1 MCRNFL
7 LLARFIYR
15 KTTKFSAMADV
26 SGRIPHFK
34 FGLIADVQYADSENG
49 FNFSRTSERFYR
61 KSLTLLKE
69 AVQHWKQA
77 KVDCVLQLGDI
88 IDGKCRPEK
97 QSEKC
102 LQRVLNQFNE
112 LQGDVYHVWGNHE
125 LYNFER
131 KVLLTSDLAPS
142 PGCSSPPD
150 SAYYSVVLHPKLL
163 LVAMDCY
170 EVSLLGVD
178 NSYKYYD
185 QAWKTLGA
193 INKNDTWNSPEGLV
207 GLDTRFVKYNGGCS
221 MRQVQWLDQELTEA
235 RRKKQNVIVMGHLPV
250 LESSAHAANL
260 LWNFDDVLQVLSSH
274 EDSVL
279 CYCSGHDHDGGYA
292 QDSAGIHH
300 ITFAGVIEAIDN
312 NPFGTA
318 HLYDNQLMLYGNVPN
333 ICMDLKYPIG
343 SGDS

>member
-1 MCRNFL
+1 MQ
-7 LLARFIYR
+7 
-15 KTTKFSAMADV
+15 FSAAMADV
-26 SGRIPHFK
+26 SKRIPHFK

-49 FNFSRTSERFYR
+49 FNFSRTNERFYR

-97 QSEKC
+97 QSDTC
-102 LQRVLNQFNE
+102 LQRVLNQFSE

-131 KVLLTSDLAPS
+131 KVLLTSNLAPK
-142 PGCSSPPD
+142 PGCSSPSD

-185 QAWKTLGA
+185 QAWKTLNA

-221 MRQVQWLDQELTEA
+221 TRQVQWLDQELAEA
-235 RRKKQNVIVMGHLPV
+235 RRKEQNVIVIG
-250 LESSAHAANL
+250 NL
-260 LWNFDDVLQVLSSH
+260 L
-274 EDSVL
+274 
-279 CYCSGHDHDGGYA
+279 
-292 QDSAGIHH
+292 
-300 ITFAGVIEAIDN
+300 
-312 NPFGTA
+312 PFY
-318 HLYDNQLMLYGNVPN
+318 HLYVT
-333 ICMDLKYPIG
+333 
-343 SGDS
+343 

>member
-1 MCRNFL
+1 MCNFS
-7 LLARFIYR
+7 A
-15 KTTKFSAMADV
+15 AMADV

-61 KSLTLLKE
+61 KSLMLLKE

-102 LQRVLNQFNE
+102 LQRVLNEFNE

-163 LVAMDCY
+163 LVALDCY

-221 MRQVQWLDQELTEA
+221 MRQVQWLDQELAEA
-235 RRKKQNVIVMGHLPV
+235 RRKKQNVIVMGNV
-250 LESSAHAANL
+250 M
-260 LWNFDDVLQVLSSH
+260 NF
-274 EDSVL
+274 
-279 CYCSGHDHDGGYA
+279 
-292 QDSAGIHH
+292 I
-300 ITFAGVIEAIDN
+300 IFI
-312 NPFGTA
+312 
-318 HLYDNQLMLYGNVPN
+318 
-333 ICMDLKYPIG
+333 
-343 SGDS
+343 

>member
-1 MCRNFL
+1 MGLRRYYYNLNSHRTRTNVFIVVRFFCLNYLNVWIGFTRWNDTDYL
-7 LLARFIYR
+7 LFKECVWYQAYSFRSPFWFIHFSFIDIEVYIIYKR
-15 KTTKFSAMADV
+15 YVQFSAAMAAV
-26 SGRIPHFK
+26 SKRIPHFK

-49 FNFSRTSERFYR
+49 FNFSRTNERFYR

-97 QSEKC
+97 QSDTC

-112 LQGDVYHVWGNHE
+112 LQRDVYHVWGNHE

-131 KVLLTSDLAPS
+131 NVLLTSNLAPK
-142 PGCSSPPD
+142 PGCSSPAD

-163 LVAMDCY
+163 LVALDCY

-185 QAWKTLGA
+185 QAWKTLNA

-221 MRQVQWLDQELTEA
+221 TRQIQWLNQELTEA
-235 RRKKQNVIVMGHLPV
+235 RRKEQNVI
-250 LESSAHAANL
+250 
-260 LWNFDDVLQVLSSH
+260 
-274 EDSVL
+274 
-279 CYCSGHDHDGGYA
+279 
-292 QDSAGIHH
+292 I
-300 ITFAGVIEAIDN
+300 I
-312 NPFGTA
+312 
-318 HLYDNQLMLYGNVPN
+318 GNHMSF
-333 ICMDLKYPIG
+333 IIYM
-343 SGDS
+343 

>member
-1 MCRNFL
+1 MGLRRYYYNLNSHRTRTNVFIVVRFFNYLNVWIGFTRWNDTDYL
-7 LLARFIYR
+7 LFKECVWYQAYSFRSPFWFIH
-15 KTTKFSAMADV
+15 FSFIDIEVYIIYKRYVQFSAAMADV
-26 SGRIPHFK
+26 SKRIPHFK

-49 FNFSRTSERFYR
+49 FNFSRTNERFYR

-97 QSEKC
+97 QSDTC

-131 KVLLTSDLAPS
+131 KVLLTSNLAPK

-163 LVAMDCY
+163 LVALDCY

-185 QAWKTLGA
+185 QAWKTLNA

-221 MRQVQWLDQELTEA
+221 TRQVQWLNQELAEA
-235 RRKKQNVIVMGHLPV
+235 RRKEQNVIVIG
-250 LESSAHAANL
+250 NL
-260 LWNFDDVLQVLSSH
+260 L
-274 EDSVL
+274 
-279 CYCSGHDHDGGYA
+279 
-292 QDSAGIHH
+292 
-300 ITFAGVIEAIDN
+300 
-312 NPFGTA
+312 PFY
-318 HLYDNQLMLYGNVPN
+318 HLYVT
-333 ICMDLKYPIG
+333 
-343 SGDS
+343 